1 MPLTVRTTLQP
12 VQNISA
18 ENAHEMALEAYIYAY
33 PLVLMEIT
41 RRVTTNVPAPNGR
54 GHAPANTFDHMRE
67 FPDAR
72 FTDVVRANADTLY
85 SMLWFDVSKEP
96 LVVRLP
102 DSRGRYHVMQ
112 IMDMWTDVFAAPGSR
127 TTGDHA
133 QAFAITGPHWMG
145 PPLRGV
151 AELRSPTNQG
161 WLIGRAQ
168 TNGKADYMPVHVFQ
182 DGMSTVPMSQYG
194 RAYVAPEGQVDSE
207 IDMSPPV
214 EQVAKLDPASFFALF
229 ARITR
234 LNPPHAN
241 DYPQLARLAQLGLQ
255 PGRPFDLGATGPV
268 SQGALEAAPRLAMR
282 KIADSLHATSR
293 TVNGWDM
300 PTSPIGTYG
309 TDYLRRASVA
319 FHGLGANTMEDAV
332 YPSMQIDANGKPLN
346 SAQPYALHFAAG
358 QQPPARA
365 FWSITLYNEEQLFTE
380 NPLNRYAIGDRDKLH
395 YNEDGSLD
403 IYIQRNDPGGTR
415 TANWL
420 PSPQRGN
427 FSLTLRIYW
436 PKSQVIDGSWRPPA
450 LVPAK
455 L

>member
-1 MPLTVRTTLQP
+1 
-12 VQNISA
+12 
-18 ENAHEMALEAYIYAY
+18 MALEAYIYAY

-41 RRVTTNVPAPNGR
+41 RRVMTNVPAPDGR
-54 GHAPANTFDHMRE
+54 GHAPANCFDHMRE

-72 FTDVVRANADTLY
+72 FTEVVRANTDTLY

-112 IMDMWTDVFAAPGSR
+112 VMDMWTDVFAAPGSR

-133 QAFAITGPHWMG
+133 QSFAITGPHWMG

-151 AELRSPTNQG
+151 AELRSPTAQG
-161 WLIGRAQ
+161 WLIGRTQ
-168 TNGKADYMPVHVFQ
+168 TNGKSDYMPVHVFQ

-194 RAYVAPEGQVDSE
+194 RAYVAPEGPVDPE

-214 EQVAKLDPASFFALF
+214 EQVAKLDPATFFALF

-234 LNPPHAN
+234 LNPPHTN

-268 SQGALEAAPRLAMR
+268 AQGALEAAPRLAMR

-319 FHGLGANTMEDAV
+319 FHGLGANTMEDAA
-332 YPSMQIDANGKPLN
+332 YPSMILDANGRPLD
-346 SAQPYALHFAAG
+346 SGQPYTIHFAVG
-358 QQPPARA
+358 QLPPARA
-365 FWSITLYNEEQLFTE
+365 FWSITLYNAEQFFTE

-403 IYIQRNDPGGTR
+403 LYIQRNDPGGAK

-420 PSPQRGN
+420 PSPHKGP
-427 FSLTLRIYW
+427 FSLSLRIYW

-455 L
+455 P